1 MMYISSTYYSMMYI
15 SSTSKHTSVSPRP
28 LARTTAGPWY
38 GENNN
43 VSVVTVYSDYRG
55 P

>member
-1 MMYISSTYYSMMYI
+1 MHISSTNKNI
-15 SSTSKHTSVSPRP
+15 SVSPRL

-43 VSVVTVYSDYRG
+43 VCVVTVYSDYRA